1 MNMPKRESPGDLWC
15 VTHLAGQTLEELF
28 DADRLARLE
37 QMALYKTIGVL
48 RRQTNPEYAVAGS
61 DDLAE
66 LVLYVRDNIAS
77 WRGFVALR
85 DLPKAYHGYRG
96 VLAKQVLAEARAML
110 LLRAIGNIP
119 PWQLWHHQ
127 GQGYGR
133 WQAAQSLIDQYRPLQ
148 RAVWRLPAPK
158 GTVKFDDRHYHGRPK
173 RDRTN
178 GTPEGVSTG
187 RGPHSQR
194 H

>member
-1 MNMPKRESPGDLWC
+1 MPKRELPSNLWC

-28 DADRLARLE
+28 EPSRLARLE
-37 QMALYKTIGVL
+37 KMALYKTIGVL
-48 RRQTNPEYAVAGS
+48 RRETSPDYAVPGS

-66 LVLYVRDNIAS
+66 LVLYVRANIGS
-77 WRGFVALR
+77 WRGFVTLR
-85 DLPKAYHGYRG
+85 DLPAAYHGYRG
-96 VLAKQVLAEARAML
+96 TLAKQVLADARAML

-119 PWQLWHHQ
+119 PWQLWYHSGH
-127 GQGYGR
+127 GH

-158 GTVKFDDRHYHGRPK
+158 PTAKFDDRHYHGRPE

-187 RGPHSQR
+187 RGSHSQR
-194 H
+194 R